1 MPALAA
7 PLLVAAALAI
17 VAVTPAAAK
26 QSPSTYIVSQ
36 DPGILPEGIAV
47 VGDGTMYVTSL
58 GTGAVYRGS
67 VHDPD
72 LRLFLPAGEDGRTQA
87 TGIHLD
93 RRGRIFVAGYATGKL
108 FVYDAAGQLLAI
120 RTAPDPNAAL
130 NDLTFADGAVFVTD
144 SATQTVWRASLDGDG
159 IGPLQA
165 FVTADAFAPAPG
177 FLNGIVTTPGGRA
190 LLVTDQGTD
199 TLHRVDLD
207 SGKAVAVPIA
217 GGPMG
222 ADGLL
227 LEDHWLYGVV
237 NFVDASGEVAVVVR
251 LVRLNAGYTAGQK
264 VADSGAAGLADTPT
278 TLARDRDRLLWVNSQ
293 LGVAPGTPPYTVTQV
308 PPFEDGAPRGAHLSD
323 LGGAAR

>member
-7 PLLVAAALAI
+7 AILAAAALAV
-17 VAVTPAAAK
+17 VAVTPAAAR

-87 TGIHLD
+87 AGIHLD
-93 RRGRIFVAGYATGKL
+93 GRGRIFVAGYATGKL
-108 FVYDAAGQLLAI
+108 FVYDAAGHLLAI

-144 SATQTVWRASLDGDG
+144 SATQTVWRASLDGNG
-159 IGPLQA
+159 IGPLEA
-165 FVTADAFAPAPG
+165 FLTADAFSPAPG

-207 SGKAVAVPIA
+207 SARVVAVPIA

-237 NFVDASGEVAVVVR
+237 NFVDANGEVVFVVR
-251 LVRLNAGYTAGQK
+251 LVRLNADYTAGQK
-264 VADSGAAGLADTPT
+264 VADSGTAGLAETPT

-293 LGVAPGTPPYTVTQV
+293 LAVAPGTPPYTVTQV
-308 PPFEDGAPRGAHLSD
+308 PPFEDGAPRGAHLPD